1 MGDHER
7 HLTHFTPSLEHVTW
21 ERPARKKSPTD
32 LFYASTLASNTE
44 CNSRRMSWKASC
56 QDHLSGF
63 IEPCEKMSVL
73 STLTLRYFNQ
83 KLSDCVGMS
92 CMVPSL
98 SIRRS
103 RAQTRADLVRN
114 VFQSL
119 HLTGS
124 QLDCL
129 SSKPPHL
136 QDHQETYPGPEST
149 GHSL

>member
-1 MGDHER
+1 MGDLER
-7 HLTHFTPSLEHVTW
+7 HLMHFTPSLEHVTW
-21 ERPARKKSPTD
+21 EGPARKKSPTD

-44 CNSRRMSWKASC
+44 WNSRGMSWKVSC

-63 IEPCEKMSVL
+63 IEPCEKTPVL
-73 STLTLRYFNQ
+73 STLTLWYFNQ
-83 KLSDCVGMS
+83 KLSDCLGMS

-103 RAQTRADLVRN
+103 HAQTRTDLVRN
-114 VFQSL
+114 YSNL
-119 HLTGS
+119 CIWRGS

-149 GHSL
+149 GRSL